1 MECNSVMS
9 LLSGAI
15 FRFNEV
21 FDFCIELPMDP
32 REIEKAADLAA
43 TRGEQALADD
53 LRTALAKC
61 LHGDGGSDEIE
72 KL

>member
-1 MECNSVMS
+1 MS
-9 LLSGAI
+9 LLSAAI
-15 FRFNEV
+15 CRFNEL

-53 LRTALAKC
+53 LRMALAKC
-61 LHGDGGSDEIE
+61 LHGDGDPDEIE
-72 KL
+72 NL